1 MELLYFFIAIAA
13 GLALLVWSADEF
25 VTSSVSIAKLF
36 SLSPMVI
43 GLTIVAFGTSA
54 PEMVVSATAA
64 FEGATG
70 LAVGNA
76 LGSNIANI
84 GLVLGITALI
94 APLPIKPLV
103 LRREL
108 PILLATSLAAY
119 LVLYDLELSI
129 LDGIFLL
136 ALMVIAMYLLLKNNP
151 GAAEVDEEIANIP
164 QESQLK
170 AIIMFAVS
178 LTILIV
184 SSKILVYGATGLA
197 KYWDVSDLVIGV
209 TIVAIGT
216 SLPELA
222 ASVVSAMKGHHDIAL
237 GNVIGSNL
245 FNLLT
250 VLPMP
255 ALIHPSTLE
264 APVVYRDYLSM
275 IFLTLLLTAFAFL
288 MRRKGAI
295 SRPEGGAFLTCYI
308 LYLGWVYQ
316 SVTA

>member
-1 MELLYFFIAIAA
+1 MELFYFFAAIAV
-13 GLALLVWSADEF
+13 GLALLIWSADEF
-25 VTSSVSIAKLF
+25 VTSSVSIARQFKI
-36 SLSPMVI
+36 SPMII

-103 LRREL
+103 IRREL
-108 PILLATSLAAY
+108 PILLATSAAAY

-129 LDGIFLL
+129 LDGVFLL
-136 ALMVIAMYLLLKNNP
+136 ALMAIAMYLLLKSNP
-151 GAAEVDEEIANIP
+151 GAAEIDAEIADIP
-164 QESQLK
+164 QESQTK
-170 AIIMFAVS
+170 AIIMFVLSLAV
-178 LTILIV
+178 LIV
-184 SSKILVYGATGLA
+184 SSKSLVYGATGLA
-197 KYWDVSDLVIGV
+197 KYWQVSDLVIGV

-222 ASVVSAMKGHHDIAL
+222 ASVASALKGHHDIAL

-255 ALIHPSTLE
+255 ALIHPSVLE
-264 APVVYRDYLSM
+264 ASVVNRDYLSM
-275 IFLTLLLTAFAFL
+275 MVLTLLLTAFAFL
-288 MRRKGAI
+288 MRKRGVI
-295 SRPEGGAFLTCYI
+295 SRAEGGIFLTCYI

-316 SVTA
+316 SITA